1 MGITMLMT
9 TELENSYIDLR
20 FSPHETAFLTAAI
33 ILRRYVELK
42 GRLTRVMA
50 VKKVRASAHS
60 KERRAFEIGD
70 RGIVGGDRVEHY
82 QGLLSGSPQL
92 VPSARP
98 APHRPDK
105 RRPRS

>member
-20 FSPHETAFLTAAI
+20 FSPH
-33 ILRRYVELK
+33 
-42 GRLTRVMA
+42 G
-50 VKKVRASAHS
+50 ASAHS
-60 KERRAFEIGD
+60 KELRAFEIGD
-70 RGIVGGDRVEHY
+70 RGIVGGDRVERY

-98 APHRPDK
+98 ASRRPDK
-105 RRPRS
+105 RQPRS